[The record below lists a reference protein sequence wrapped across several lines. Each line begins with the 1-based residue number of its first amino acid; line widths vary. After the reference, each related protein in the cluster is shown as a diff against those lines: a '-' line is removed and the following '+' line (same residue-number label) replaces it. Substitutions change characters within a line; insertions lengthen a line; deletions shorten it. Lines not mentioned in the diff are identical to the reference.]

1 MSDLATAA
9 IDYAR
14 RGLPVFPLIPKT
26 KRPACAHGKDD
37 ATVDLDRIS
46 AWWEAN
52 PRCNIGLRPLRGYV
66 VLDVD
71 PRSGGTLDALG
82 ALPQTRTAATGGGGW
97 HLWFRHDG
105 RVRGRLAGKT
115 GVDIKTSSGYLVVPP
130 SIHPSGGR
138 YRWIDETPAAPLP
151 RHLLDA
157 VTPPVA
163 SVPANH
169 VRNGG
174 GSSSGLVQTVATA
187 TEGNRNHA
195 LFWAACRAVEGG
207 ADPAVFADLVQAAVS
222 VGLAE
227 VEAQR
232 TVQSAMRKVAAA

>member
-82 ALPQTRTAATGGGGW
+82 AVPSTRTAATGGGGW

-105 RVRGRLAGKT
+105 RVRGRLAGTT
-115 GVDIKTSSGYLVVPP
+115 GVDIKTGSGYLVVPP
-130 SIHPSGGR
+130 SVHPNGNQ
-138 YRWIDETPAAPLP
+138 YRWVSEY
-151 RHLLDA
+151 
-157 VTPPVA
+157 PVA
-163 SVPANH
+163 WLPEYLVERVSAAVYKTPTVHAGAQF
-169 VRNGG
+169 RSAARFG
-174 GSSSGLVQTVATA
+174 GLVQTVA
-187 TEGNRNHA
+187 
-195 LFWAACRAVEGG
+195 
-207 ADPAVFADLVQAAVS
+207 
-222 VGLAE
+222 
-227 VEAQR
+227 
-232 TVQSAMRKVAAA
+232 AAAEGVICHREGTTLG